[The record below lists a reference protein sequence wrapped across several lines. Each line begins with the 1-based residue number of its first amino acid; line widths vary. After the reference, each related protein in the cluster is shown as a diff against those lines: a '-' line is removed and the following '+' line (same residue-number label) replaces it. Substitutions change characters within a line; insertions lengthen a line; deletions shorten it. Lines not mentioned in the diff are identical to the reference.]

1 MGVNKYQPHVLVLLE
16 DDANRQLV
24 NGFLLEVDSI
34 SKIQILHEVGGW
46 KKVLTSF
53 RDDYI
58 NDMERFPQRF
68 MVLLFD
74 LDNQGENRLEFA
86 KTYIPSHLTERVFIL
101 TTLDEPE
108 DLKKA
113 KLGHLET
120 VGEALA
126 KDCRDGTDMTWNHPL
141 LKHNEDELNRLRK
154 HVRPILFQS

>member
-1 MGVNKYQPHVLVLLE
+1 
-16 DDANRQLV
+16 
-24 NGFLLEVDSI
+24 
-34 SKIQILHEVGGW
+34 
-46 KKVLTSF
+46 
-53 RDDYI
+53 
-58 NDMERFPQRF
+58 MERYPARF

-86 KTYIPSHLTERVFIL
+86 ETYIPSHLTERVFIL

-108 DLKKA
+108 DLKRA
-113 KLGHLET
+113 KLGQLEA

-126 KDCRDGTDMTWNHPL
+126 RDCRDGTDMTWNHPL